1 MEGVS
6 AMAGMVM
13 KGDIKILDTV
23 IEGFEKMQDPLM
35 GIFMAWGSK
44 SIDLNVVDV
53 SKLYI

>member
-13 KGDIKILDTV
+13 KGDIKIQDTV
-23 IEGFEKMQDPLM
+23 IEGFEKMPDPLM
-35 GIFMAWGSK
+35 EIFMAWGSK